1 MKNIFGRIHL
11 YLNQL
16 FGYPKGHKAK
26 RLNTLCG
33 LITGMIH
40 KGTSS
45 LSVMSS
51 GIIKDIDAAS
61 KTKAAKRFVYNPHID
76 VKGYYLPFIQ
86 KLLLGLISQID
97 KSIGI
102 EIVIDGSNVGN
113 KHACLMIS
121 LVWQNRG
128 IPLCWWVREG
138 SKGHFS
144 EANHV
149 ALLKE
154 AHELL
159 SPLVPED
166 MSVILLGDGEFD
178 GKDIQHFCKETAG
191 WSYALRTAS
200 NTVFYEDG
208 VSFHARDILPNE
220 GHDTFLIPSVEFT
233 LKRYKW
239 VTFLCYYDSQKYEEP
254 IYLVTNLECAKRIT
268 AHYDKRYSIECLFK
282 DLKSTSFHIHK
293 TRLKDTAA
301 INRLLIVAC
310 LGFSLL
316 TQFAMKYDQ
325 TKNRKRVQR
334 VRNDRKVLSFFT
346 FAYRL
351 LLHFV
356 EYEIDFTFRVDFVKD
371 TV

>member
-1 MKNIFGRIHL
+1 MKSIFRRIHL

-16 FGYPKGHKAK
+16 FGYPSGHKAK

-40 KGTSS
+40 KGSSS
-45 LSVMSS
+45 LSVIST
-51 GIIKDIDAAS
+51 GLLKEVDAAS
-61 KTKAAKRFVYNPHID
+61 KTKAAKRFVYNEHID
-76 VKGYYLPFIQ
+76 VEGYYLPFIQ
-86 KLLLGLISQID
+86 KLLLGVISQID

-102 EIVIDGSNVGN
+102 QIVIDGSNIGN

-144 EANHV
+144 EENHV
-149 ALLKE
+149 NLLKE
-154 AHELL
+154 AHQLL
-159 SPLVPED
+159 TPLVPTD
-166 MSVILLGDGEFD
+166 MRVTLLGDGEFD
-178 GKDIQHFCKETAG
+178 GTDIQDFCKQIAG
-191 WSYALRTAS
+191 WKYALRTAC
-200 NTVFYEDG
+200 NTVLYEDG
-208 VSFHARDILPNE
+208 ESFHARDILPAE
-220 GHDTFLIPSVEFT
+220 GHNIFLIAGVEFT

-239 VTFLCYYDSQKYEEP
+239 VTFLCYYDRQKYEEP
-254 IYLVTNLECAKRIT
+254 IYLVSNLDCPELIT

-293 TRLKDTAA
+293 TRLKDKAA

-310 LGFSLL
+310 LGFCLL
-316 TQFAMKYDQ
+316 TQFAMKHDQ
-325 TKNRKRVQR
+325 IKNRKRVQR

-356 EYEIDFTFRVDFVKD
+356 DYEIEFTFSMNF
-371 TV
+371 TNNTA